1 MATVTV
7 NSLIEKASRIVQ
19 DQTNVRWPQAEW
31 LADLNDAQREVVLY
45 KPQASVKNVS
55 VLLSAGQ
62 TKQALPSDAIQLIDV
77 VRNMGS
83 NGTTPGSAI
92 RITSREVLD
101 AQVPEWHSAA
111 NLAGTIKHYCF
122 DARDPKTYYVYPK
135 AASTA
140 WHVDVIYSAAPTDC
154 ALGGTIQIDDIYANA
169 LLNLMLY
176 RAYSKDAEYAQNG
189 QLAAAYYQAA
199 LASLGV
205 KGQIE
210 VAQNPNNT
218 LGNPNIVKG

>member
-7 NSLIEKASRIVQ
+7 NSLIEKASRIIQ
-19 DQTNVRWPQAEW
+19 DQSNIRWPQAEW

-55 VLLSAGQ
+55 VALTAGQ
-62 TKQALPSDAIQLIDV
+62 TKQTLPPDAIQLIEV

-83 NGTTPGSAI
+83 NGTTPGSSI

-111 NLAGTIKHYCF
+111 NLAGTIKHYTF

-135 AASTA
+135 APSTA
-140 WHVDVIYSAAPTDC
+140 WHVDIVYSAAPTDC
-154 ALGGTIQIDDIYANA
+154 VLGGTIQIDDIYANA

-176 RAYSKDAEYAQNG
+176 RAYSKDAEYAQNA
-189 QLAAAYYQAA
+189 QLAAAYYQSA

-205 KGQIE
+205 KGQNE
-210 VAQNPNNT
+210 VSQNPNNT
-218 LGNPNIVKG
+218 LGNPNVLKG

>member
-7 NSLIEKASRIVQ
+7 NSILEKVSRILQ
-19 DQTNVRWPQAEW
+19 DATNVRWPQAE
-31 LADLNDAQREVVLY
+31 LLDDLNDAQREVVLY
-45 KPQASVKNVS
+45 KPQACVKNVS

-62 TKQALPSDAIQLIDV
+62 TKQSLPSDAIQLIEV

-83 NGTTPGSAI
+83 NGTTPGGAI

-101 AQVPEWHSAA
+101 AQVPTWHSDA

-135 AASTA
+135 APATT
-140 WHVDVIYSAAPTDC
+140 WNVDVVYSAAPTDC
-154 ALGGTIQIDDIYANA
+154 VLGGTIQIDDIYANA

-176 RAYSKDAEYAQNG
+176 RAYSKDAEYAQNA

-205 KGQIE
+205 KTQNE
-210 VAQNPNNT
+210 MSQNPN
-218 LGNPNIVKG
+218 LSAGNPNVVKG

>member
-7 NSLIEKASRIVQ
+7 NSLIEKASRIIQ
-19 DQTNVRWPQAEW
+19 DQSNIRWPQAEW

-55 VLLSAGQ
+55 VPLTAGQ
-62 TKQALPSDAIQLIDV
+62 TKQTLPGDAIQLIEV

-101 AQVPEWHSAA
+101 AQVPEWHSAENA
-111 NLAGTIKHYCF
+111 GGTIKHYTF
-122 DARDPKTYYVYPK
+122 DPRDPKTYYVYPK
-135 AASTA
+135 APATA
-140 WHVDVIYSAAPTDC
+140 WNVDVVYSAAPTDC
-154 ALGGTIQIDDIYANA
+154 VLGGTIQIDDIYANA

-176 RAYSKDAEYAQNG
+176 RAYSKDAEYAQNA

-205 KGQIE
+205 KGQNE
-210 VAQNPNNT
+210 VAQNPNNA
-218 LGNPNIVKG
+218 LGNPNVVKG

>member
-7 NSLIEKASRIVQ
+7 NSLIEKASRIIQ
-19 DQTNVRWPQAEW
+19 DQSNIRWPQAEW
-31 LADLNDAQREVVLY
+31 LSDLNDAQREVVMY

-55 VLLSAGQ
+55 VPLAAGQ
-62 TKQALPSDAIQLIDV
+62 TKQVLPSDAIQLIDV

-92 RITSREVLD
+92 RITAREVLD

-111 NLAGTIKHYCF
+111 NMAATIKHYCF
-122 DARDPKTYYVYPK
+122 DPRDPKTYYVYPK
-135 AASTA
+135 AASTT
-140 WHVDVIYSAAPTDC
+140 WHVDVVYSAAPTDC

-176 RAYSKDAEYAQNG
+176 RAYSKDAEYAQNA

-205 KGQIE
+205 KGQNE
-210 VAQNPNNT
+210 ASQNPNNT
-218 LGNPNIVKG
+218 IGNPNVLKG

>member
-7 NSLIEKASRIVQ
+7 NSLIEKASRIIQ
-19 DQTNVRWPQAEW
+19 DQSNIRWPQAEW

-55 VLLSAGQ
+55 VPLTAGQ
-62 TKQALPSDAIQLIDV
+62 TKQTLPSDAIQLIAV
-77 VRNMGS
+77 TRNMGA

-101 AQVPEWHSAA
+101 AQVPNWHADA
-111 NLAGTIKHYCF
+111 NAGSIKHYCF
-122 DARDPKTYYVYPK
+122 DPRDQKTYYVYPK
-135 AASTA
+135 APATA
-140 WHVDVIYSAAPTDC
+140 WNVEAVYSAAPTDC

-176 RAYSKDAEYAQNG
+176 RAYSKDAEYAQNA

-205 KGQIE
+205 KGQNE
-210 VAQNPNNT
+210 VSQNPNNT
-218 LGNPNIVKG
+218 LGNPNVVKG

>member
-7 NSLIEKASRIVQ
+7 NSLIEKASRIIQ
-19 DQTNVRWPQAEW
+19 DQSNIRWPQTEW

-62 TKQALPSDAIQLIDV
+62 TKQSLPSDAIQLIEV
-77 VRNMGS
+77 VRNMGA
-83 NGTTPGSAI
+83 NGTTPGESI

-101 AQVPEWHSAA
+101 AQIPTWHSDA
-111 NLAGTIKHYCF
+111 NAGGKIKHYTF
-122 DARDPKTYYVYPK
+122 DSRDQKTFYTYPK
-135 AASTA
+135 APATA
-140 WHVDVIYSAAPTDC
+140 WYVEAIYSANPTDC
-154 ALGGTIQIDDIYANA
+154 TIGGTIQIDDIYANA

-176 RAYSKDAEYAQNG
+176 RAYSKDAEYAQNA

-205 KGQIE
+205 KGQNE
-210 VAQNPNNT
+210 VAQNPNNA
-218 LGNPNIVKG
+218 LGNPNVVKG